1 LLVINAKQE
10 TVMKPIQL
18 IAAIAVFSLGV
29 ASATAKTVT
38 SSHSNSDETSVIG
51 VAGPAPAGNKPV
63 AAKET
68 SSAQP
73 SKSLLK
79 KSKIKTPPP
88 MHDPN

>member
-1 LLVINAKQE
+1 MA
-10 TVMKPIQL
+10 MKPI
-18 IAAIAVFSLGV
+18 AVFILV
-29 ASATAKTVT
+29 AAFSIATVAATAKTVT
-38 SSHSNSDETSVIG
+38 SSHSNANETSVIA

-63 AAKET
+63 AAKDQ

-73 SKSLLK
+73 SKTALK